1 MAEAA
6 LVYGVGC
13 MCVHGVCV
21 SGVAHTRCDRPTAF
35 CHAVPCCAASQ
46 DQMAMQSIAD
56 YFQHPIPEVP
66 WNNED
71 EFISV
76 LNKAGLTDLTV

>member
-1 MAEAA
+1 MC
-6 LVYGVGC
+6 LVLLAF
-13 MCVHGVCV
+13 CVRPRRLCRWCCAH
-21 SGVAHTRCDRPTAF
+21 SGVATDQPPAM
-35 CHAVPCCAASQ
+35 PCCAVLGVSQ